1 MKPTAMI
8 STNIADLFES
18 LTSLAGENATQTLCN
33 KNATQ
38 TLCNKLASSAKQ
50 GDLASVTNLLGE
62 YQSNPQKYNS
72 ETFDILVLNAFWR
85 SCEQGHL
92 ECAKIL
98 QSFSRE
104 NAGRYSLC
112 VACQNGDKNMVEYL
126 IQFHD
131 WSDDFGRRI
140 VLLNAV
146 ESGSLDVVKLILP
159 HVPNKPHRTEALRDA
174 CKYNHQAIFDLLY
187 PLSNP
192 QLALKYMEKRKE
204 VTEEEKQMLKDAIA
218 AEQQNKVLSEAVGNV
233 GGTKRKMKI

>member
-1 MKPTAMI
+1 MEPTAI
-8 STNIADLFES
+8 INTYIADFVKEK
-18 LTSLAGENATQTLCN
+18 ETQILCN
-33 KNATQ
+33 E
-38 TLCNKLASSAKQ
+38 LSSSAKQ
-50 GDLASVTNLLGE
+50 GDLTAVTSLIQD
-62 YQSNPQKYNS
+62 YQSNPEKYNS
-72 ETFDILVLNAFWR
+72 RAFDVLVVNAFWR

-98 QSFSRE
+98 QPFSHE

-126 IQFHD
+126 IPFHD
-131 WSDDFGRRI
+131 WNDDFDRRI

-192 QLALKYMEKRKE
+192 QSALKYMENRKT
-204 VTEEEKQMLKDAIA
+204 VTEEEKRMLKDAIT
-218 AEQQNKVLSEAVGNV
+218 AEQQNKVLSEAVGEA
-233 GGTKRKMKI
+233 GGAKRKMKM